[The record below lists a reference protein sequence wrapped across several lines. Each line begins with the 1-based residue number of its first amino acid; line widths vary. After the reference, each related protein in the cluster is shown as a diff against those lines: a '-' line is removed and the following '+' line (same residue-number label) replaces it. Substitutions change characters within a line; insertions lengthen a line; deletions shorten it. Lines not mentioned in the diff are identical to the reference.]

1 MLRLRRVY
9 SEASKASRIGSPT
22 SAPGPR
28 ETGTKGKSYRARNIS
43 RRLQRFASERL
54 CECCARSG
62 PADPFQC
69 PPESALH
76 RAVRSPRDQ
85 LCFAAKIRDDFDQ
98 AARKI
103 DPGAA
108 D

>member
-1 MLRLRRVY
+1 MCCNGILQLSCALLRMTTA
-9 SEASKASRIGSPT
+9 EPD
-22 SAPGPR
+22 PP
-28 ETGTKGKSYRARNIS
+28 ETGTIGRSSRARNIL

-62 PADPFQC
+62 PADLFRC

-76 RAVRSPRDQ
+76 RAVRSPRNQ
-85 LCFAAKIRDDFDQ
+85 LCFVAKIRDGFDPV
-98 AARKI
+98 ARKI
-103 DPGAA
+103 DPAAA